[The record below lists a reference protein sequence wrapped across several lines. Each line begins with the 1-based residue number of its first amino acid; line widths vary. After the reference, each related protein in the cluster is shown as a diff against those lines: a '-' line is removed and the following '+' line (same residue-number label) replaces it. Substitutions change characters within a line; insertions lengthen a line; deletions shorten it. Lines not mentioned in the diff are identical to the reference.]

1 MHQMH
6 IINNMKSNNHR
17 SSNNKNRMIL
27 FPSSLDKQERTTS
40 TESTISTSGH
50 IKDMLLSPIASCK
63 SPSSIMEMNTVAPS
77 YCCTPSHSAQQSPP
91 ASPKRKKLSNQ
102 QSSRVESSYQ
112 QQHPNGRKKAVY
124 RNRTS
129 PPLYSK
135 KSMPKTRSN
144 PSLSSGQDS
153 YGVVE
158 ECTRHTSSAAAAAL
172 LIGENLLDKAAL
184 DPCNSW
190 NDDAESSSYTYSSQ
204 DQLLTNNN
212 NKTIISQH
220 HPPSCS
226 SSYDC
231 NYKYTQE
238 TAYEDFGVE
247 RKLIDKSNMRQSSS
261 TPSATHHESSGI
273 IGGKKK
279 KHWIRLRQSISTQSQ
294 ALTLPSRKP
303 PSFTGSLKKAT
314 SLGSASSTL
323 PPSGKSFTP
332 KKSPPPAVR
341 TGSAPP
347 TYFHVDI
354 KDGQYSSSSVGY
366 HSAPIETELRPD
378 QSLSQMGMEV
388 TEEDYCIEGEYMARQ
403 FQQLQEQQQQQQE
416 HIVSGCSSNQRKGS
430 NKKFSESVFSM
441 KELAKGLEGLST
453 RKKPCSPKVIKTKV
467 LSALR
472 RGSGSDNNATT
483 DASDKKKKIPH
494 QIAITVTPS
503 TSEDTGDD
511 HLSLEDMQLLY
522 KWQHARCRNDFNQF
536 LSRRRVVS
544 CNTDDDCTRVEMAIT
559 KKTSEDVM
567 SITSSVG
574 DRTVLVDN
582 RRCSIQRQVSF

>member
-1 MHQMH
+1 MH
-6 IINNMKSNNHR
+6 IINMKSNTSNNR
-17 SSNNKNRMIL
+17 SSSNNKDRIL

-40 TESTISTSGH
+40 NESTISTGSGH

-63 SPSSIMEMNTVAPS
+63 SPSSITEMNTVAPS
-77 YCCTPSHSAQQSPP
+77 YCCTPSHM
-91 ASPKRKKLSNQ
+91 KLSNQ
-102 QSSRVESSYQ
+102 QSRVVESSSYQ

-144 PSLSSGQDS
+144 PSLSSSQDS

-172 LIGENLLDKAAL
+172 LNGENLLDKAAL

-190 NDDAESSSYTYSSQ
+190 NDDAESSLYSYSSQ
-204 DQLLTNNN
+204 DQLLTSNN

-220 HPPSCS
+220 HPPSC

-247 RKLIDKSNMRQSSS
+247 RKLIDKSNNMRQSSS
-261 TPSATHHESSGI
+261 TSSATHHQSSGI

-294 ALTLPSRKP
+294 ALTLPSSRKP
-303 PSFTGSLKKAT
+303 SSFTGSLKKAT

-403 FQQLQEQQQQQQE
+403 FQQLQEQQQQEE
-416 HIVSGCSSNQRKGS
+416 HIVSGCSSNQRKSS

-483 DASDKKKKIPH
+483 DASEKKKKIPH

-536 LSRRRVVS
+536 LSRRRMVS

-574 DRTVLVDN
+574 DRTVSVDN

>member
-6 IINNMKSNNHR
+6 IINNMKSNTINNR
-17 SSNNKNRMIL
+17 SSSNKNRMIL
-27 FPSSLDKQERTTS
+27 FPSLLDKQERTTS

-77 YCCTPSHSAQQSPP
+77 YCCTPSHSA
-91 ASPKRKKLSNQ
+91 RSNQ
-102 QSSRVESSYQ
+102 QSRVVESSYQ

-172 LIGENLLDKAAL
+172 LNGENLLDKAAL

-190 NDDAESSSYTYSSQ
+190 NDDAESSYTYSSQ
-204 DQLLTNNN
+204 DQLLTNNNN

-220 HPPSCS
+220 HPPSC

-247 RKLIDKSNMRQSSS
+247 RKLIDKSYNMRQSSS
-261 TPSATHHESSGI
+261 TSSTTHHQSSGI

-303 PSFTGSLKKAT
+303 SSFTGLKKAT

-403 FQQLQEQQQQQQE
+403 FQQLQEQQQEEE
-416 HIVSGCSSNQRKGS
+416 HTASGCSSNQRKGS

-574 DRTVLVDN
+574 DRTVSVDN